1 MKTIWKVLP
10 LLVFAATAGAQPLTV
25 VRADRYV
32 DVERGRYVSPAV
44 IVVRDGKIESINPRS
59 VPAGAIEL
67 DLSGKTLLPGLID
80 SHTHLTY
87 DIGGDWL
94 TRAVK
99 ETAADAAI
107 RGVHNAAITLGAGF
121 TTVREVGSTG
131 FADIALM
138 RAIDRGLVS
147 GPRMIAAGNS
157 IGITGGHCDATGW
170 APGILE
176 GGPESGIAD
185 GADEA
190 LSAARYQ
197 IKHGA
202 KAIKIC
208 ATAGVLSFGESV
220 GARQMTD
227 EEMRAVVEEAARHD
241 MKVAA
246 HAHGTEGIKA
256 AIRAGVASIEHGSL
270 IDDEAMQMM
279 KDRRVFLVPTTYL
292 VDAIDLDILP
302 PPLRRKAEMVLP
314 EARKRLRQAISAGVP
329 IAFGT
334 DSAVYPHGDNA
345 KELGVLVDLGMTP
358 AQALR
363 TATLNAAE
371 LLGVDDRATIA
382 PGKLADIIA
391 VEGDPLSNVRTVENV
406 VWVMKGGVVYL
417 DDRP

>member
-1 MKTIWKVLP
+1 MP
-10 LLVFAATAGAQPLTV
+10 LLLFAATALAQPLTI

-44 IVVRDGKIESINPRS
+44 IVVLDGKIESVNPRS
-59 VPAGAIEL
+59 VPAGATEL

-99 ETAADAAI
+99 ETAADEAI
-107 RGVHNAAITLGAGF
+107 RGVRNAKVTLDSGF
-121 TTVREVGSTG
+121 TTVRNVGSGG

-138 RAIDRGLVS
+138 RGIERGLVE
-147 GPRMIAAGNS
+147 GPRIIAAGHS
-157 IGITGGHCDATGW
+157 ISITGGHCDATGW

-190 LSAARYQ
+190 LAAARYQ

-202 KAIKIC
+202 KVIKIC
-208 ATAGVLSFGESV
+208 ATAGVLSFEESV
-220 GARQMTD
+220 GAQQMTD
-227 EEMRAVVEEAARHD
+227 EEMRAVVEEAARHEL
-241 MKVAA
+241 KVAA

-270 IDDEAMQMM
+270 IDDEAMRMM
-279 KDRRVFLVPTTYL
+279 KERRVFLVPTTYL
-292 VDAIDLDILP
+292 VDALELDALP
-302 PPLRRKAEMVLP
+302 PLLRRKAEFVLP
-314 EARKRLRQAISAGVP
+314 EARKRLREAIAAEVP

-382 PGKLADIIA
+382 PGKLADMIA
-391 VEGDPLSNVRTVENV
+391 VDGDPLRDVSVLEDVD
-406 VWVMKGGVVYL
+406 WVMKGGTVYF
-417 DDRP
+417 DERE